1 MDIKTAKK
9 VRDILNRLE
18 QCRIFLK
25 EYDKY
30 SRKTIVVKQT
40 WLSNLC
46 ETLEFG
52 DDKDFE
58 DSVRK
63 CVVRKILDL
72 EKQLEEI
79 GMSEINL
86 QEACQIVANELKK
99 HGEFYDAYKNSVLSV
114 FIESQI
120 AFSPCELRKEISEK
134 IVRRISGEE

>member
-86 QEACQIVANELKK
+86 QEACQIITNEIHK
-99 HGEFYDAYKNSVLSV
+99 HGEFYNAFVASVQSV
-114 FIESQI
+114 ITEAPEESW
-120 AFSPCELRKEISEK
+120 SNELAER
-134 IVRRISGEE
+134 IVKRISVEE